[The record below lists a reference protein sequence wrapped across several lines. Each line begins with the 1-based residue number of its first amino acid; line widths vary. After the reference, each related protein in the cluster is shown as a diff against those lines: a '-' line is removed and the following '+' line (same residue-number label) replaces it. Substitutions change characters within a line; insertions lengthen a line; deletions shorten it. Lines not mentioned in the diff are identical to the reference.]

1 VAGDVTPY
9 PEAPKGT
16 KYRVLPDFP
25 YGAPE
30 RAPKPMTATR
40 TDGKVVDLLATIGER
55 PRAAQPRSPDEL
67 VGDWRPVE

>member
-1 VAGDVTPY
+1 MADEPAPY
-9 PEAPKGT
+9 PPAPKGT
-16 KYRVLPDFP
+16 KYRQLPFP
-25 YGAPE
+25 VESPD